1 MSNCIDIKN
10 ITIGYEGQTSLIL
23 NQNLNLKQGE
33 FVALVGRNG
42 SGKSS
47 LLRTIANFQSLQKG
61 QIFINDNKH
70 DAISAAEFAKLVSVV
85 LTEKM
90 VMGYATVF
98 DVVASGRFPYL
109 GMYGRLKDKDI
120 KIVDES
126 LSLVGITEFASK
138 IFDNLS
144 DGQQQKVILAKAL
157 AQETPYIL
165 LDEPMAFL
173 DLPSKMELSYI
184 LHDLAKN
191 NNKGIIIS
199 THDLD
204 LAMHTCN
211 QMWLLNK
218 QQVIVGMPED
228 IALQGYLGE
237 VFDTNAV
244 TFNKNQGHFEFATIK
259 SKQVAVINC
268 EADELFWLSRA
279 LHRNGF
285 EIKKDAEII
294 IHKGNNHWEV
304 SIADSMKEATTIT
317 EVIELLK

>member
-1 MSNCIDIKN
+1 MINCIDIKN
-10 ITIGYEGQTSLIL
+10 ITIGYDGQTSLIS
-23 NQNLNLKQGE
+23 NQNLSLKQGE

-61 QIFINDNKH
+61 QIFINDQNH
-70 DAISAAEFAKLVSVV
+70 DTITAAEFAKLVSVV

-109 GMYGRLKDKDI
+109 GIYGRLKDDDKRT
-120 KIVDES
+120 VEES
-126 LSLVGITEFASK
+126 LSLVGMRELASK
-138 IFDNLS
+138 TFDNLS

-244 TFNKNQGHFEFATIK
+244 TFNKSQGHFEFATKK
-259 SKQVAVINC
+259 SKQVEVVNC
-268 EADELFWLSRA
+268 ESAELFWLSRA

-285 EIKKDAEII
+285 EITEDAAITLL
-294 IHKGNNHWEV
+294 KVNDHWEV
-304 SIADSMKEATTIT
+304 KIADSIKEASSIT